1 MKSYYDVKGP
11 RVVNLTLA
19 SSIGD
24 YILRAQE
31 LGVVEGTSGAMELH
45 PSLKP
50 ILEALHHVLAGGE
63 VEVKV
68 VHRGNPDIVNE
79 LNRRAEQGIQE
90 ANAINAAAG
99 FYLTAMV

>member
-11 RVVNLTLA
+11 RITNLTLA

-24 YILRAQE
+24 YILRVQE
-31 LGVVEGTSGAMELH
+31 LGMVEGPSGSMALH
-45 PSLKP
+45 PSLAP
-50 ILEALHHVLAGGE
+50 VLEALHHVLAGGE
-63 VEVKV
+63 VELKV

-79 LNRRAEQGIQE
+79 LNRRAEQGTQE

-99 FYLTAMV
+99 FYLTAMP

>member
-1 MKSYYDVKGP
+1 MKSYNDVKGP
-11 RVVNLTLA
+11 RVATITVA
-19 SSIGD
+19 SGISE
-24 YILRAQE
+24 YILRVQE
-31 LGVVEGTSGAMELH
+31 LGVVEGTSGAVELH

-50 ILEALHHVLAGGE
+50 VMEALHHVLAGGE

-68 VHRGNPDIVNE
+68 VHRGNPDIVLE
-79 LNRRAEQGIQE
+79 LNRRAEQSIQE